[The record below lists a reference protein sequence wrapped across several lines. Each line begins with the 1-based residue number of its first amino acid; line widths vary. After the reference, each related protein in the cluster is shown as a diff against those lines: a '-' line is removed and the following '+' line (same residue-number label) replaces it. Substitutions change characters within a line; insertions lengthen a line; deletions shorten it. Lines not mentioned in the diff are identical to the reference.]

1 MKKILICLMCLVA
14 MASCAGGGDGTS
26 ALKEGF
32 QTPPLTAR
40 PGVYW
45 YFMDGNFSKDGITK
59 DLESMRD
66 AGIGYVI
73 FLEVGVGVP
82 RGPVDFMSEEWTEL
96 FRFAVS
102 ECERLDIQM
111 ILGIGPGWTGSGG
124 PWVEA
129 SRSMQ
134 HLRWIS
140 SMRSS
145 CRMFLVMLHTISASL
160 ALIAPFLKRTHNS
173 SRATR
178 PISAPRLLRLS
189 LR

>member
-14 MASCAGGGDGTS
+14 MASCAGGGDGAS

-134 HLRWIS
+134 HLVS
-140 SMRSS
+140 STTRVSGGGKVKVH
-145 CRMFLVMLHTISASL
+145 LDVP
-160 ALIAPFLKRTHNS
+160 APNPPFF
-173 SRATR
+173 
-178 PISAPRLLRLS
+178 
-189 LR
+189 